1 MRALRLGGESA
12 TEEFKSV
19 LELPL
24 DHVRLRGR
32 RHEGDFVT
40 PEGFYRI
47 VDFNPESAAY
57 LP

>member
-1 MRALRLGGESA
+1 M
-12 TEEFKSV
+12 